1 MPGDSGCWEVD
12 TVLVPALGKSNRTG
26 FVETAVPTA
35 GGCRIPEVGGL
46 VVSVFRVTLIWGDGF
61 ASQARVFA
69 ESVFRCYAPCAL

>member
-35 GGCRIPEVGGL
+35 GGCRTPEVGGL
-46 VVSVFRVTLIWGDGF
+46 VVSVFPVTLI
-61 ASQARVFA
+61 
-69 ESVFRCYAPCAL
+69 